1 MGGTGRTDARARRAA
16 ALAATVLA
24 VLCAGCAGDDG
35 QDGTAQDGGARATDA
50 PGDGTKGAVDA
61 FFDEMTALRDM
72 GDAIDQ
78 HSALQED
85 VAACMNALG
94 FEYTPIAPGAE
105 LDEVPTAADL
115 GLARGT
121 REYAEQFGFGI
132 TTDDMG
138 YYAMSAA
145 QVDDP
150 NTVYVESLSPEARAE
165 YDRALWGSPEDV
177 DADDPAAEAEGCF
190 AEAQARAGA
199 VLEASGAFDPQA
211 FFDEEMAMRE
221 AIQTDDRVVAL
232 HDAWSECMADAGF
245 PGLVTPG
252 DNLFTGDA
260 MLAVRNEFE
269 ARIIALQGEITD
281 VSDPSVKLG
290 LAALQAK
297 EELADREIAMA
308 VADVDCR
315 ASSGYSDALLEVEIE
330 YQAQFYADHRA
341 EFDAYAAAIAERMAA
356 REDD

>member
-1 MGGTGRTDARARRAA
+1 M
-16 ALAATVLA
+16 ATVLA
-24 VLCAGCAGDDG
+24 VLSAGCSA
-35 QDGTAQDGGARATDA
+35 DGGAGGPEGAAPPADDA
-50 PGDGTKGAVDA
+50 ARGAVDA
-61 FFDEMTALRDM
+61 FFAEMSALRDM

-105 LDEVPTAADL
+105 LDDVRTAADL
-115 GLARGT
+115 GLVRGT

-150 NTVYVESLSPEARAE
+150 NTVYVDSLSPEARAE
-165 YDRALWGSPEDV
+165 YDRALWGSSE
-177 DADDPAAEAEGCF
+177 DADEGDPAAAAGGCF

-199 VLEASGAFDPQA
+199 MLEASGAFDPQA
-211 FFDEEMAMRE
+211 FFEEEMAMRE
-221 AIQTDDRVVAL
+221 SIQSDDRVVTL
-232 HDAWSECMADAGF
+232 HEAWSSCMADAGF

-252 DNLFTGDA
+252 DNVFSGDA
-260 MLAVRNEFE
+260 MLAIRDEFD
-269 ARIIALQGEITD
+269 ARVVALQSEIAD

-315 ASSGYSDALLEVEIE
+315 ASSGYADALLEVEIE
-330 YQAQFYADHRA
+330 YQAQFFADHEA
-341 EFDAYAAAIAERMAA
+341 EFDAYAAAIAERLAA
-356 REDD
+356 RDDG